1 MNKNKNKT
9 YLTIRLHKK
18 EQQQGYNKMARN
30 TKGLTRKKNQC
41 SHPQLIQQL
50 LDEDRSKHFPD
61 TFKSPIKKNPIGAWA
76 KGAPSAPK
84 KAVKKT
90 TKKNLLVEMQHTPVN
105 LSKDNRGG
113 AKTTITRGGFI
124 LGEYDP
130 SKSWADN

>member
-1 MNKNKNKT
+1 MNKNKT

-18 EQQQGYNKMARN
+18 DQQQQGYNKMERN
-30 TKGLTRKKNQC
+30 TKDLVRKKNRC
-41 SHPQLIQQL
+41 LHPRRIKQLIY
-50 LDEDRSKHFPD
+50 EDRSKHFPD

-76 KGAPSAPK
+76 RGAPSAPK

-113 AKTTITRGGFI
+113 AKTTITRGGFV
-124 LGEYDP
+124 LGEYDS
-130 SKSWADN
+130 SKSWAD